1 MLKQHTYRRRSGKTR
16 VGLQHS
22 SGFTLV
28 EMLVAVTLILVMM
41 TLFAEVFQI
50 ASSSMSKTR
59 GIAENDQRSRTLQT
73 IIKADLD
80 KRTMRWVYPFAA
92 SEDTGAQE
100 SNIGKRQGFLYY
112 SENNPFNDLDDV
124 LHFTVMST
132 LTMRNKDTSPYYGRA
147 LYLPR
152 PSNVPNPPPY
162 KYNAADTQEQF
173 FGYNN
178 QPDADDAQ
186 LNPNNTGLSTVAEVV
201 YFVRN
206 GNLYRRQLLIREP
219 LAVVGSNKSE
229 PTDNNG
235 QPIFNSTTA
244 EVQYPVSFFAP
255 DPTNNN
261 KYPTTFWAD
270 FDYSAV
276 FSSSGAKFLGTNCL
290 DNSTTDPI
298 AKPHNRFGFSPFVLG
313 VGLRGRPKEF
323 FKNIPTDD
331 HSNFIGRF
339 TMAECTD
346 ISFGY
351 PMTKS
356 TGGYIPT
363 DPSVPLTPDPND
375 NTVSE
380 FNQGIRRGEDLM
392 LANVHA
398 FDVQIWDEG
407 VRRFVNVGDSTLP
420 NSADYARSNRLNFSY
435 GPRLLTPTSSPPE
448 SPPTVVNS
456 VFDTWHPHVDNDA
469 PPGDDNPPF
478 RPVYQVPDSVL
489 GAATPSNEWQ
499 PNTSYGLGKI
509 VFPSGPPGTTFPSP
523 PYAAN
528 KSKKLPY
535 GYPFFYRCIYAGTS
549 GGTNDTTPTSTD
561 YRFEPNWPRADG
573 LTVVDGGVIWQA
585 VDNRKPLRAI
595 RIQIRFLD
603 TATQQLRQLTILHS
617 LVD

>member
-1 MLKQHTYRRRSGKTR
+1 MLKQHTYHRRSGKNR

-92 SEDTGAQE
+92 QEETGAPE

-132 LTMRNKDTSPYYGRA
+132 LTIRNKDTSPYYGRA
-147 LYLPR
+147 QYLPR

-162 KYNAADTQEQF
+162 IYNAADTQEQF

-244 EVQYPVSFFAP
+244 EVQYPVSFAAP
-255 DPTNNN
+255 NS
-261 KYPTTFWAD
+261 TTFWTD

-276 FSSSGAKFLGTNCL
+276 FSSSGAKFLGSNYL
-290 DNSTTDPI
+290 DNSTVLSINAI
-298 AKPHNRFGFSPFVLG
+298 ANPANRFGFSPIGLG
-313 VGLRGRPKEF
+313 GGLDGRPKEF
-323 FKNIPTDD
+323 
-331 HSNFIGRF
+331 
-339 TMAECTD
+339 
-346 ISFGY
+346 Y
-351 PMTKS
+351 
-356 TGGYIPT
+356 
-363 DPSVPLTPDPND
+363 
-375 NTVSE
+375 
-380 FNQGIRRGEDLM
+380 
-392 LANVHA
+392 
-398 FDVQIWDEG
+398 
-407 VRRFVNVGDSTLP
+407 
-420 NSADYARSNRLNFSY
+420 
-435 GPRLLTPTSSPPE
+435 
-448 SPPTVVNS
+448 
-456 VFDTWHPHVDNDA
+456 
-469 PPGDDNPPF
+469 
-478 RPVYQVPDSVL
+478 RPVYH
-489 GAATPSNEWQ
+489 
-499 PNTSYGLGKI
+499 
-509 VFPSGPPGTTFPSP
+509 
-523 PYAAN
+523 
-528 KSKKLPY
+528 
-535 GYPFFYRCIYAGTS
+535 
-549 GGTNDTTPTSTD
+549 GGM
-561 YRFEPNWPRADG
+561 Y
-573 LTVVDGGVIWQA
+573 
-585 VDNRKPLRAI
+585 
-595 RIQIRFLD
+595 
-603 TATQQLRQLTILHS
+603 
-617 LVD
+617 

>member
-1 MLKQHTYRRRSGKTR
+1 MLKQHTYHRRSGKNR

-92 SEDTGAQE
+92 QEETGAPE

-132 LTMRNKDTSPYYGRA
+132 LTIRNKDTSPYYGRA
-147 LYLPR
+147 QYLPR

-162 KYNAADTQEQF
+162 IYNAADTQEQF

-244 EVQYPVSFFAP
+244 EVQYPVSFAAP
-255 DPTNNN
+255 NS
-261 KYPTTFWAD
+261 TTFWTD

-276 FSSSGAKFLGTNCL
+276 FSSSGAKFLGSNYL
-290 DNSTTDPI
+290 DNSTVLSINAI
-298 AKPHNRFGFSPFVLG
+298 ANPANRFGFSPIGLG
-313 VGLRGRPKEF
+313 GGLDGRPKEF
-323 FKNIPTDD
+323 ISNIPTDD

-346 ISFGY
+346 TDFRY
-351 PMTKS
+351 PMKKS
-356 TGGYIPT
+356 TGGNIPT
-363 DPSVPLTPDPND
+363 SPSVSLTLDPND
-375 NTVSE
+375 KTVIGPDD
-380 FNQGIRRGEDLM
+380 FGQGIRRGEDLM

-420 NSADYARSNRLNFSY
+420 NSADYARINRLNFSY

-456 VFDTWHPHVDNDA
+456 VFDTWHPRIDIDGSN
-469 PPGDDNPPF
+469 GFDNPPF

-499 PNTSYGLGKI
+499 PNYPYKLGDI
-509 VFPSGPPGTTFPSP
+509 RFPSGPPGTTFPSP

-528 KSKKLPY
+528 KPKQLPY
-535 GYPFFYRCIYAGTS
+535 GYPFVYRCIYAGKS
-549 GGTNDTTPTSTD
+549 GGTNDNSPTSTD
-561 YRFEPNWPRADG
+561 YLFEPNWPRADG

-585 VDNRKPLRAI
+585 VDNRKPLKAI